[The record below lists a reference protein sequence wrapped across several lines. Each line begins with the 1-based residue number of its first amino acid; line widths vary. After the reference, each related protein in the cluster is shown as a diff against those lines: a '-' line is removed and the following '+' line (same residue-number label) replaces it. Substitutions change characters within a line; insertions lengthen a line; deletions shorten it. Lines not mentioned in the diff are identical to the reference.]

1 MKLSQRIENL
11 SESQTIAMSR
21 QSRELREKGVDVI
34 SLSLGEPDFNTPDF
48 IGNAAKKAI
57 DDHFSHYPPIAGY
70 KDLREAIAHKFKRD
84 NNLTYTPDQIVVST
98 GAKQSIANVVLCLIN
113 PGDEVLLPAPYW
125 VSYYEI
131 VKLAGGVPVVIPTS
145 IEDDFKVNEKR
156 LQEFTNSR
164 TKLMIFSSPCNPS
177 GSVYST
183 EELEEIARWLRK
195 NPEVMTISDEIYEL
209 INFEGKTPS
218 LAADD
223 SIYDQII
230 TINGLSKGFAMTG
243 WRLGYIGAPLA
254 LAKACDKMQ
263 GQFTSAACS
272 ITQRAAIAAL
282 EASPQEVAYMKDAF
296 AERRE
301 LVIQGLQ
308 QIPGFEINNPKG
320 AFYIFPRIKALLG
333 KKFKGE
339 EIKSSADLCMYL
351 LREGGVGLVP
361 GEAFGSP
368 DCLRIS
374 YAAAVSELEEALK
387 RIANAVKKLD

>member
-1 MKLSQRIENL
+1 MKLSQKIENL
-11 SESQTIAMSR
+11 SESQTIAMNR

-34 SLSLGEPDFNTPDF
+34 SLSLGEPDFTTPKF
-48 IGNAAKKAI
+48 ICNAAKKAI
-57 DDHFSHYPPIAGY
+57 DQNFSHYPPIAGY
-70 KDLREAIAHKFKRD
+70 KDLREAIAHKFQRD
-84 NNLTYTPDQIVVST
+84 NNLNYDPEQIVVST

-164 TKLMIFSSPCNPS
+164 TKLMIYSSPCNPS
-177 GSVYST
+177 GSVYSE
-183 EELEEIARWLRK
+183 EELEGIARWLRK

-209 INFEGKTPS
+209 INFGGSTPS
-218 LAADD
+218 LATDE
-223 SIYDQII
+223 SIYDQVI

-243 WRLGYIGAPLA
+243 WRLGYLGAPLA

-282 EASPQEVAYMKDAF
+282 QANPQEVAYMKEAF
-296 AERRE
+296 AERRA
-301 LVIQGLQ
+301 LVTKGLTE
-308 QIPGFEINNPKG
+308 IPGFEINNPKG
-320 AFYIFPRIKALLG
+320 AFYIFPRITALLG

-339 EIKSSADLCMYL
+339 EIKTSADLCMYL

-374 YAAAVSELEEALK
+374 YAAAEEELKEALQ
-387 RIANAVKKLD
+387 RIAAAIKKLQ